1 MASRDIQC
9 ESVMEWMSLRQ
20 ERRKKRYNLCG
31 VDGHTYKKCPK
42 MQEDNAGA
50 EVGPS
55 GNPTDGLPPD
65 FGARRV

>member
-1 MASRDIQC
+1 MD
-9 ESVMEWMSLRQ
+9 ESEAGKK
-20 ERRKKRYNLCG
+20 KKRCNLCG
-31 VDGHTYKKCPK
+31 ADGHTYKKRLK

-55 GNPTDGLPPD
+55 GNPNDGLPPD

>member
-1 MASRDIQC
+1 
-9 ESVMEWMSLRQ
+9 MSLRQ
-20 ERRKKRYNLCG
+20 ERRKNDATCVEQMVTL
-31 VDGHTYKKCPK
+31 YKKCPK

-55 GNPTDGLPPD
+55 GNPNDGLSPD